1 MRKGTNPR
9 DAKTDRGKEK
19 REKGGSDRRAVRYY
33 MFIPKQGEFHC
44 ETKQI
49 ERLRRVTGKHESSG
63 ILYASVGLLLPGVF
77 HAAAGVG
84 ADAAVD
90 EGD

>member
-1 MRKGTNPR
+1 M
-9 DAKTDRGKEK
+9 DRGGKGKDRREK
-19 REKGGSDRRAVRYY
+19 RGGSDRRAVRYY

-49 ERLRRVTGKHESSG
+49 ERLRRVTCKHESSG
-63 ILYASVGLLLPGVF
+63 VLYAGVGLLLPVAF
-77 HAAAGVG
+77 HAASVG
-84 ADAAVD
+84 ADADVD